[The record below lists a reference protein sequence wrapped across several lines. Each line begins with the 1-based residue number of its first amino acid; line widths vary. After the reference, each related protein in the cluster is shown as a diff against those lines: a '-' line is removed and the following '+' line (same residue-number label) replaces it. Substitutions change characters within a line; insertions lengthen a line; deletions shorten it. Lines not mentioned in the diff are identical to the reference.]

1 MGVTTSQSVN
11 DAAIPGSEPMDR
23 GIHWEWRVFGLLSK
37 EHRSHIERMCS
48 GPLESSDVTD
58 KYLWSANCK
67 ANIKIRRETLKFKH
81 LLKTTR
87 DGCELWDEGQH
98 LKYKFPL
105 DRSIIDMLERDLCAK
120 APEIIRS
127 GCNNTDDLTTGI
139 PLFKPAIKC
148 MKITKHR
155 SRCSFSFDNVPIW
168 LDIADILSPVELTSI
183 GIESNPFEK
192 TNEDMGLYYMRGARD
207 LLELPD
213 SLRIMGYMQFLDD
226 LVKQGFF

>member
-1 MGVTTSQSVN
+1 MGATTRESVN
-11 DAAIPGSEPMDR
+11 DAAILGSKPVDK
-23 GIHWEWRVFGLLSK
+23 GIHWEWRVFGIISR

-48 GPLESSDVTD
+48 TPLESSDVTD
-58 KYLWSANCK
+58 KYLWSASCK

-105 DRSIIDMLERDLCAK
+105 DRSVIDMLERDLCAK
-120 APEIIRS
+120 APGIIRS
-127 GCNNTDDLTTGI
+127 RCNNTDDLATGI

-148 MKITKHR
+148 MEITKRR
-155 SRCSFSFDNVPIW
+155 SRCSFSFDNVSIW

-183 GIESNPFEK
+183 AIESNPSEN
-192 TNEDMGLYYMRGARD
+192 TNEDMGLYYIRGARD
-207 LLELPD
+207 LLALPD

-226 LVKQGFF
+226 LVEQGFF